1 MGIRIMTIR
10 ASVLL
15 IFVAITGCAAPPKVT
30 QSQMEIQSYQSRE
43 FETTKRI
50 AFDSTMSVLQ
60 DSGFI
65 IESADFETGFITGA
79 GTTQSRSDFWWGA
92 MNEHVKMT
100 AFVEQR
106 TSSVSRIRLN
116 VVESAQ
122 RKSVWNPAQDVINES
137 GVRDPKVY
145 QELFEKIDQAV
156 FIKKNL

>member
-1 MGIRIMTIR
+1 MNYRII
-10 ASVLL
+10 SLL
-15 IFVAITGCAAPPKVT
+15 ILFTMVGCAAPAKVT
-30 QSQMEIQSYQSRE
+30 QSQMEIQAYQSKE
-43 FETTKRI
+43 FEATKRV

-65 IESADFETGFITGA
+65 IESADFETGFITGK
-79 GTTQSRSDFWWGA
+79 GTTASRSDFWWGA

-106 TSSVSRIRLN
+106 TSSMARIRVNL
-116 VVESAQ
+116 VDAAQ

-145 QELFEKIDQAV
+145 QELFAKIDQAI